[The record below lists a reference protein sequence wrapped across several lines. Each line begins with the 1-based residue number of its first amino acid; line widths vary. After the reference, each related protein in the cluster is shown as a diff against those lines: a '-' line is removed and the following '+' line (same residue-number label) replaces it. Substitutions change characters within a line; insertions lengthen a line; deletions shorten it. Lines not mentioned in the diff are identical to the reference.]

1 MPPASSPVTI
11 RGYELGPFATN
22 TYTVELAG
30 YQGIWIVDPSFD
42 VGEVIN
48 AVKRSGKTPELIL
61 LTHAHIDHIA
71 GINDVLDAFGNL
83 PIAIHR
89 DEAHWLQDPRAN
101 LSAISGR
108 ATTARKAPD
117 QLLAEGDTLTLGPA
131 ESGATFKVLH
141 TPGHSPGSASFYL
154 ASTLHL
160 PLIAPLLISG
170 DVLFA
175 GSIGRTDFP
184 GGGMP
189 MLAHSIRTKLYTL
202 PDSTRVFPGHGPP
215 TSIGREKSGNPY
227 VSGEVSR

>member
-1 MPPASSPVTI
+1 MHPASSPVTV

-22 TYTVELAG
+22 TYTVELASYPG
-30 YQGIWIVDPSFD
+30 CWIVDPSFD
-42 VGEVIN
+42 VGEVID
-48 AVKRSGKTPELIL
+48 AVKRSGKKPELIL

-71 GINDVLDAFGNL
+71 GVNDVLDAFGNL
-83 PIAIHR
+83 PIFIHR
-89 DEAHWLQDPRAN
+89 DEAHWLQDSKAN
-101 LSAISGR
+101 LSALSGR
-108 ATTARKAPD
+108 ATTCRKGPD
-117 QLLAEGDTLTLGPA
+117 RLLTEGDTLTLGPA
-131 ESGATFKVLH
+131 DGGAMFKVLH

-154 ASTLHL
+154 DSTPQM

-189 MLAHSIRTKLYTL
+189 MLSHSIRTKLYTL

-215 TSIGREKSGNPY
+215 TSIGREKLSNPY
-227 VSGEVSR
+227 VPAVVSR